1 MSIHP
6 TAIIDAGATLASDV
20 EVGPYAIVGAGVQLD
35 AGVRVGAHA
44 VLTGPMSVGARTRIH
59 PHAVLG
65 GDPQDLKYAGEDTR
79 VEIGP
84 DNTFREF
91 ATVNRGTTQ
100 GGGVT
105 RIGAGNLFMAYSH
118 VAHDCIIGDHAV
130 LANSVA
136 LAGHVEIGDRAVL
149 SGLVAVHQYARVGR
163 CAMVGGGGMVA
174 QDVPPFMIAQGDRAR
189 LFGLNIVGLRRAGFP
204 ADTIAALKRAYR
216 ELFGQGLPLRIAM
229 EHARERF
236 ADVGEVTELLAF
248 IEGSNRGICR
258 AAGHD
263 GDEQG

>member
-1 MSIHP
+1 MCS
-6 TAIIDAGATLASDV
+6 
-20 EVGPYAIVGAGVQLD
+20 
-35 AGVRVGAHA
+35 
-44 VLTGPMSVGARTRIH
+44 
-59 PHAVLG
+59 
-65 GDPQDLKYAGEDTR
+65 EDTR

-84 DNTFREF
+84 DNIFREF
-91 ATVNRGTTQ
+91 VTVNRGTTQ

-105 RIGAGNLFMAYSH
+105 RIGTGNLFMAYSH
-118 VAHDCIIGDHAV
+118 VAHDCQIGNHAV

-149 SGLVAVHQYARVGR
+149 SGLVGVHQYARIGR
-163 CAMVGGGGMVA
+163 CAMIGGGGMVA

-189 LFGLNIVGLRRAGFP
+189 LFGLNIVGLRRAGFE
-204 ADTIAALKRAYR
+204 AETVAALKRAYR

-229 EHARERF
+229 EHAREHF
-236 ADVGEVTELLAF
+236 ADVSEVAELLAF

>member
-6 TAIIDAGATLASDV
+6 TAVVLPGATVAPDV
-20 EVGPYAIVGAGVQLD
+20 QIGPFAVIGDGVVLE
-35 AGVRVGAHA
+35 AGVRVGPHA
-44 VLTGPMSVGARTRIH
+44 VLTGPTRVGARTRIH
-59 PHAVLG
+59 AHAALG
-65 GDPQDLKYAGEDTR
+65 GDPQDLKYAGETTSL
-79 VEIGP
+79 EIGP

-91 ATVNRGTTQ
+91 TTASRGTIQ

-118 VAHDCIIGDHAV
+118 VAHDCVVGDGVV

-136 LAGHVEIGDRAVL
+136 LAGHVEVGDKAVL
-149 SGLVAVHQYARVGR
+149 SGLVAVHQYARIGR

-189 LFGLNIVGLRRAGFP
+189 LFGLNIVGLRRAGLP

-229 EHARERF
+229 EHAREHF
-236 ADVGEVTELLAF
+236 VDVPEVTELLAF
-248 IEGSNRGICR
+248 IEASNRGICR
-258 AAGHD
+258 AAGND
-263 GDEQG
+263 GDEPG

>member
-6 TAIIDAGATLASDV
+6 KALVDPGASLAPDVQVGPFAVIGDGVTLA
-20 EVGPYAIVGAGVQLD
+20 
-35 AGVRVGAHA
+35 AGVRVGPHA
-44 VLTGPMSVGARTRIH
+44 VLTGPMTVGANTRIH
-59 PHAVLG
+59 AHAALG
-65 GDPQDLKYAGEDTR
+65 GDPQDLKYAGEETSL
-79 VEIGP
+79 EIGS

-91 ATVNRGTTQ
+91 TTVNRGTVQ
-100 GGGVT
+100 GGGAT
-105 RIGAGNLFMAYSH
+105 RIGSGNLFMAYSH
-118 VAHDCIIGDHAV
+118 VAHDCVVGNQAV

-136 LAGHVEIGDRAVL
+136 LAGHVEVGDRAVL

-189 LFGLNIVGLRRAGFP
+189 LFGLNIVGLRRAGLP

-229 EHARERF
+229 EHARQQYV
-236 ADVGEVTELLAF
+236 DVDEVTELLAF
-248 IEGSNRGICR
+248 IEASNRGICR

-263 GDEQG
+263 GDEPG